1 MCECAG
7 ALSSFA
13 KARRTCPLGAAG
25 GAAPSA
31 PGARA
36 WPADVVGP
44 SAAPF
49 SCRTLALLLDSRRRR
64 VLTQTLQARLRRT
77 RCAVQAATPPCMS
90 TPATGTP
97 PLPGKRPP
105 STKQHSERCPRKERV
120 RWRPVRVR

>member
-90 TPATGTP
+90 TLATGTP
-97 PLPGKRPP
+97 PLPWKHPP
-105 STKQHSERCPRKERV
+105 STGQHSERCPRKERV